1 MSIKFSTK
9 PVLLN
14 EIITKEYSLLID
26 GAIELK
32 CHTNKDMFFD
42 GLFDAVIAYV
52 EEHNGVAGLGMHY
65 KEYEYT
71 NEHDIEVSNGQK
83 TA

>member
-1 MSIKFSTK
+1 MSIKLATK
-9 PVLLN
+9 PVLLD
-14 EIITKEYSLLID
+14 EVATKEYSLLID

-42 GLFDAVIAYV
+42 GLLDAVIAYV
-52 EEHNGVAGLGMHY
+52 EQHNGLAGLGMYY

-71 NEHDIEVSNGQK
+71 NEHDIEVSNGKK